1 MAIADVLQK
10 LDDPMERAAVI
21 EALKAAPAAHKYL
34 KKYVHSKTSGS
45 MLRPMEAW
53 VLDSL

>member
-34 KKYVHSKTSGS
+34 RKYVHSKTSGS